1 MDSGLCPDP
10 LSKNSDCGKL
20 SLMRLD
26 LMSLGLSSIV
36 ILILGCIGVA
46 GVNDMMVGDTWFE
59 IIFRRAGDADRL
71 IHSEGLGVLHSS

>member
-36 ILILGCIGVA
+36 ILILGCMGVA
-46 GVNDMMVGDTWFE
+46 GVNDMMVGDTWLE
-59 IIFRRAGDADRL
+59 IMLRRAGDVDQL
-71 IHSEGLGVLHSS
+71 MNSEGLGVLHSS